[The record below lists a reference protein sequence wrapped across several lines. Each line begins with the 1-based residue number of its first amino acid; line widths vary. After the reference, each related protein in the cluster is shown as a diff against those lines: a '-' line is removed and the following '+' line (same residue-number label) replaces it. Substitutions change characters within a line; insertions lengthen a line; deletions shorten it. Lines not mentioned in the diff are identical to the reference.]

1 MAGYYRGAYELGG
14 QIDSYAFNNWAV
26 GCLLLAH
33 EEPAYE
39 RGGWRPVL
47 FEMCER
53 QNETTLALGEDDPS
67 LWRSTGP
74 ADIEIVLLLLAAD
87 DAAHCRVHAER
98 AAELYRAAFERGAS
112 LREIASI
119 QEHLDFLLALTRGWP
134 KAVGAALE
142 VIRSAL

>member
-1 MAGYYRGAYELGG
+1 MAGYYRTAYDLGG
-14 QIDSYAFNNWAV
+14 QIDSYAFNNWAIA
-26 GCLLLAH
+26 CLLLAH

-39 RGGWRPVL
+39 RGNWRPAL
-47 FEMCER
+47 IEMCER

-74 ADIEIVLLLLAAD
+74 ADIEVVLLLLAAD
-87 DAAHCRVHAER
+87 DAAHCHEHAER

-119 QEHLDFLLALTRGWP
+119 QEHTDFLLALTRDWP
-134 KAVGAALE
+134 PQVGAALE
-142 VIRSAL
+142 LIRAAL

>member
-1 MAGYYRGAYELGG
+1 
-14 QIDSYAFNNWAV
+14 
-26 GCLLLAH
+26 
-33 EEPAYE
+33 
-39 RGGWRPVL
+39 
-47 FEMCER
+47 
-53 QNETTLALGEDDPS
+53 LGEDDPS

-87 DAAHCRVHAER
+87 DAAHCRVYAER

-142 VIRSAL
+142 VIRAAL

>member
-1 MAGYYRGAYELGG
+1 
-14 QIDSYAFNNWAV
+14 
-26 GCLLLAH
+26 
-33 EEPAYE
+33 
-39 RGGWRPVL
+39 
-47 FEMCER
+47 
-53 QNETTLALGEDDPS
+53 LGEDDPS

-119 QEHLDFLLALTRGWP
+119 QENLGFLIELTEGWP
-134 KAVGAALE
+134 PAVGAALAD
-142 VIRSAL
+142 IRAAL